1 MKIVKTAS
9 SAAESV
15 EEAVKKQAVK
25 GEMPFRMAESALRE
39 AIRSYSTPLY
49 IFHED
54 EFLSRFDYFR
64 QYLGDDIGLTF
75 CMKTNPFLTG
85 VSLAKAE
92 RIEVCSFGEFQ
103 LCKDIR
109 IPPERLLISG
119 VLKQESDLREI
130 IRYAGDRALYTA
142 ESKSQFQLLDQI
154 GREEGIRLSVLLR
167 LSSGNQFGMDEATIL
182 HLVRRKVKFPNTE
195 ISGIHY
201 FSGTQK
207 HRLAKHQKE
216 LEKLDNF
223 FRRLQTEADYHVPML
238 EYGTGFG
245 VPYFDGQE
253 ENVTSP
259 ASLREFRDML
269 NAMKWKGKVT
279 LEMGRALAYSCG
291 IYITEVCDTKS
302 NDGKNYIIVDGGI
315 HQLQYD
321 GQIRGMYQPDL
332 LILPGVC
339 VQGTVFSEPHSP
351 VLPPPKE
358 SPSPKAYDEENPPH
372 SPVLPPLK
380 ESAFHS
386 PPIPKEAQPL
396 PDPKKRTGNAETSPD
411 SGETHYVVCGSLCT
425 TNDVLIA
432 DYAGS
437 EIHNGDYLIFGRTG
451 AYSIYEGMSLFLS
464 HELPGVVLYSE
475 RDGFSKMRVRQETY
489 PLNTPM
495 CGIREEY
502 ESREMGALEEVDLQR
517 KQ

>member
-1 MKIVKTAS
+1 MNRFTKGLEVIETAAVMQSGQGLS
-9 SAAESV
+9 S
-15 EEAVKKQAVK
+15 
-25 GEMPFRMAESALRE
+25 FRMTETALRE
-39 AIRSYSTPLY
+39 AIRAYSTPLY
-49 IFHED
+49 IFRED
-54 EFLSRFDYFR
+54 DFLARFDYFR
-64 QYLGDDIGLTF
+64 HHLGGDIGLTF

-103 LCKDIR
+103 ICEDLR

-130 IRYAGDRALYTA
+130 IRYAEDRALYTA
-142 ESKSQFQLLDQI
+142 ESNAQFQLLDRF
-154 GREEGIRLSVLLR
+154 GREAGIKLSVLLR

-182 HLVRRKVKFPNTE
+182 HLVQEKAKFPNTE

-216 LEKLDNF
+216 LEKLDDF
-223 FRRLQTEADYHVPML
+223 FRLLQTEADYHVPML

-259 ASLREFRDML
+259 SSLQEFRNLLD
-269 NAMKWKGKVT
+269 AMAWRGKVT

-291 IYITEVCDTKS
+291 MYITEVCDMKI
-302 NDGKNYIIVDGGI
+302 NDSKNYVIVDGGI

-321 GQIRGMYQPDL
+321 GQIRGMYRPEL
-332 LILPGVC
+332 EILAGVQRDRN
-339 VQGTVFSEPHSP
+339 VQT
-351 VLPPPKE
+351 LPLCTGSLE
-358 SPSPKAYDEENPPH
+358 SPNPISSPIEEP
-372 SPVLPPLK
+372 
-380 ESAFHS
+380 AFHS
-386 PPIPKEAQPL
+386 PPAPQGGQPL
-396 PDPKKRTGNAETSPD
+396 SNTKKRPGDAEMSPN

-432 DYAGS
+432 DYAGL
-437 EIHNGDYLIFGRTG
+437 EIHCGDYLIFGRTG

-475 RDGFSKMRVRQETY
+475 RDGFTEMRKRQETY
-489 PLNTPM
+489 PLNTPRR
-495 CGIREEY
+495 GFHGESG
-502 ESREMGALEEVDLQR
+502 SREMRELKEIGVQR
-517 KQ
+517 EQ